1 MARVGDETADENA
14 AAQTEADANANANAK
29 ADAEIKPGDGEKANV
44 GAADEATQGLMDIA
58 KQLVNMADSLPTIK

>member
-14 AAQTEADANANANAK
+14 AAQTEADANAK